1 MKTFHYM
8 VTTTGNLLCNFVFED
23 KKTLDAWI
31 AKEFPSL
38 QKKHKKL
45 DFSVRPLP
53 GLKVGD
59 SCHVWGEAGDVFK
72 IERLVKFN
80 GLDHRYGL
88 VLDSGWVEEVAKCY
102 SVTK

>member
-23 KKTLDAWI
+23 KKALDTWI
-31 AKEFPSL
+31 AKDFPKL
-38 QKKHKKL
+38 QKQHKKL

-59 SCHVWGEAGDVFK
+59 SCHVWGEADDVFK
-72 IERLVKFN
+72 IERLVKFEE
-80 GLDHRYGL
+80 HRYGF
-88 VLDSGWVEEVAKCY
+88 VLDSGFIEEVAKCY
-102 SVTK
+102 SLKH